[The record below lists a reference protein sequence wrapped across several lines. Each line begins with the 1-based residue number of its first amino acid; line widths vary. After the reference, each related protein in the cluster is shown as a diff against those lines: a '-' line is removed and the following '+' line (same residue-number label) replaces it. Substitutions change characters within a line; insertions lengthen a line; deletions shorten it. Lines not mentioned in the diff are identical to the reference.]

1 MPASPLASAGREPPL
16 CRMRPLL
23 RTVLSFLLVAAV
35 AMALALALDGWAYAH
50 VYDAG
55 VYDHDLGRML
65 RVMGFLPLWILAAA
79 ALALSDAGV
88 PAGGA
93 EPPAAPSGD
102 AARSVP
108 ARRWFSRALPLVL
121 APALSGGV
129 GELLKLVIRRERP
142 WAHAGAWVFR
152 PWSDHP
158 FSSAGLST
166 PSSHALVAFGA
177 AFALA
182 RLFPRGWPVWYLLAI
197 GCALTRVAARA
208 HFLSD
213 VTLGAL
219 VAWAVTAAL
228 WHWLAPRRAAS

>member
-1 MPASPLASAGREPPL
+1 
-16 CRMRPLL
+16 MRPLL
-23 RTVLSFLLVAAV
+23 RTVLLFLLAAAA
-35 AMALALALDGWAYAH
+35 AMAVALALDGWAYAH

-55 VYDHDLGRML
+55 IYDHDLGRML

-79 ALALSDAGV
+79 ALALCDAG
-88 PAGGA
+88 
-93 EPPAAPSGD
+93 
-102 AARSVP
+102 VP

-182 RLFPRGWPVWYLLAI
+182 RLFPRAWPVWYLLAT
-197 GCALTRVAARA
+197 GCILTRVASRA

-219 VAWAVTAAL
+219 VAWAVMAAL
-228 WHWLAPRRAAS
+228 WHWLAPRAQT